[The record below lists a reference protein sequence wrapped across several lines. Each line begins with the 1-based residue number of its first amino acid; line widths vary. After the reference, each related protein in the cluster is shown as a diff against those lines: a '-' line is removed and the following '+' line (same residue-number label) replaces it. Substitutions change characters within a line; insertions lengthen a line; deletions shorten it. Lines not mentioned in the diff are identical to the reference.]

1 MVIKFQTIQK
11 STNLYENNLDI
22 KNCELL
28 NFNSGAR
35 AAFEDIAVRN
45 DALLP
50 WIRYSYAVS
59 TTK

>member
-1 MVIKFQTIQK
+1 MVVKFQKIQK

-22 KNCELL
+22 KNYELL

-35 AAFEDIAVRN
+35 TAFEDIAVRN

-59 TTK
+59 TIK